1 MEQDDLYTTATIL
14 QADNSNLKEKLKFLT
29 EENQKLKHDLLGIKK
44 EGKLNKIISSV
55 TSDFSDNNK
64 KLNSFKEFIFKQY
77 FLYNGL
83 TEDEVN
89 YLNTLDQVSEN
100 DFENNKGLFIFK
112 QKIIERNY
120 REMMNNAKIGQ
131 EINQLCLTKKELF
144 NKENYVTPRNDTIS
158 SQNGELLQNKINVEE
173 NKETK
178 KKVLLE
184 DLLMENDDEEE
195 GMFGFGG
202 SPLKK

>member
-131 EINQLCLTKKELF
+131 EINQLCLRKKELF

>member
-29 EENQKLKHDLLGIKK
+29 EENKKLKHDLLGIKK

>member
-64 KLNSFKEFIFKQY
+64 QLNSFKEFIFKQY

-120 REMMNNAKIGQ
+120 REMINNAKIGQ

-144 NKENYVTPRNDTIS
+144 NKENYVTPRNDTLY

-173 NKETK
+173 NKEKK

-184 DLLMENDDEEE
+184 DLLMENDDEDE

-202 SPLKK
+202 SPMKK

>member
-64 KLNSFKEFIFKQY
+64 QLNSFKEFIFKQY

-89 YLNTLDQVSEN
+89 YLNTLEEHSV
-100 DFENNKGLFIFK
+100 GI
-112 QKIIERNY
+112 
-120 REMMNNAKIGQ
+120 
-131 EINQLCLTKKELF
+131 
-144 NKENYVTPRNDTIS
+144 
-158 SQNGELLQNKINVEE
+158 LLIV
-173 NKETK
+173 
-178 KKVLLE
+178 
-184 DLLMENDDEEE
+184 
-195 GMFGFGG
+195 
-202 SPLKK
+202 

>member
-29 EENQKLKHDLLGIKK
+29 EENQKLKNDLLCIKK

-64 KLNSFKEFIFKQY
+64 QLNSFKEFIFKQY

-144 NKENYVTPRNDTIS
+144 NKENYVTPRNDTLY

-173 NKETK
+173 NKEKK

-184 DLLMENDDEEE
+184 DLLMENDDEDE

-202 SPLKK
+202 SPMKK

>member
-64 KLNSFKEFIFKQY
+64 QLNSFKEFIFKQY

-144 NKENYVTPRNDTIS
+144 NKENYVTPRNDTLY

-173 NKETK
+173 NKEKK

-184 DLLMENDDEEE
+184 DLLMENDDEDE

-202 SPLKK
+202 SPMKK

>member
-1 MEQDDLYTTATIL
+1 LEQDDLYTTATIL

-64 KLNSFKEFIFKQY
+64 QLNSFKEFIFKQY

-100 DFENNKGLFIFK
+100 DFENNKGLFMFK

-144 NKENYVTPRNDTIS
+144 NKDNYVTPRNDTLY

-184 DLLMENDDEEE
+184 DLLMENDDEDE

-202 SPLKK
+202 SPMKK

>member
-1 MEQDDLYTTATIL
+1 LEQDDLYTTATIL

-64 KLNSFKEFIFKQY
+64 QLNSFKEFIFKQY

-100 DFENNKGLFIFK
+100 DFENNKGLFMFK

-120 REMMNNAKIGQ
+120 RELMNNAKIGQ
-131 EINQLCLTKKELF
+131 EINQLCLTKKDLS
-144 NKENYVTPRNDTIS
+144 NKENCVTPRTETIS
-158 SQNGELLQNKINVEE
+158 SQNGELLQNKINV
-173 NKETK
+173 
-178 KKVLLE
+178 
-184 DLLMENDDEEE
+184 
-195 GMFGFGG
+195 
-202 SPLKK
+202 

>member
-64 KLNSFKEFIFKQY
+64 QLNSFKEFIFKQY

-100 DFENNKGLFIFK
+100 DFENNKGLFMFK

-144 NKENYVTPRNDTIS
+144 NKDNYVTPRNDTLY

-184 DLLMENDDEEE
+184 DLLMENDDEDE

-202 SPLKK
+202 SPMKK